1 MAAAA
6 EVAATQPSAG
16 QLLAETGQASS
27 TTMPKKPQHLSLA
40 GVATTAGGG
49 LKAPAKYSLTLHN
62 NKYATGSGKNGS
74 TSTLRDNQ
82 QQQRQHH
89 LKALRLTRDVGNSSD
104 QATANGDYKRTGLT
118 GLSPASEDVGVH
130 LSRAQQAAA
139 VNGEASTTTT
149 TTTKLT
155 GNASGNGNGIGI
167 GIGNGNANPLA
178 NGAMRTQNNRLWY
191 H

>member
-1 MAAAA
+1 
-6 EVAATQPSAG
+6 
-16 QLLAETGQASS
+16 
-27 TTMPKKPQHLSLA
+27 MPKKPQHLSLA

-82 QQQRQHH
+82 RQHH

-104 QATANGDYKRTGLT
+104 QATANGDYKRPGLT

>member
-6 EVAATQPSAG
+6 EVAATQP
-16 QLLAETGQASS
+16 AETGQASS

-40 GVATTAGGG
+40 GVATTAGG

-62 NKYATGSGKNGS
+62 NKYATSSGRNGS

-89 LKALRLTRDVGNSSD
+89 LKALRLTRDVGNSNSD
-104 QATANGDYKRTGLT
+104 QATANGDYKRPGLT
-118 GLSPASEDVGVH
+118 GLSPGSEDVGVH

-139 VNGEASTTTT
+139 VNGEASTTTTT